1 MFNVA
6 SEETYQDGQIII
18 KEGTGGDWVYVI
30 LSGSV
35 EISKTVGGKE
45 FVIELLQP
53 NEVFGEL
60 GFLGGVKRT
69 ATARAVGETT
79 VGVIDREFLDR
90 EFNKLPSEFRS
101 ILVTLVQRFKKLI
114 DRSSGFSLRRET
126 RVLKTLSLNYKDK
139 KSFVNAYTGDLSSG
153 GLFIKT
159 KNPLKQAEHFLLK
172 LQLPG
177 LSEPMR
183 IKCDVAWSR
192 KQEEKTEGS
201 PDGMGVKFIEMTKE
215 DKEMLKQYLK
225 DTPKSKEKD

>member
-1 MFNVA
+1 MFYIA
-6 SEETYQDGQIII
+6 SEEAYQDGQIIVQ
-18 KEGTGGDWVYVI
+18 EGGSGDWVYVI

-35 EISKTVGGKE
+35 EISKMIGGKE

-60 GFLGGVKRT
+60 GFLGGVRRT

-126 RVLKTLSLNYKDK
+126 RILKTLSLKYKDK
-139 KSFVNAYTGDLSSG
+139 KSFVSAYTGDLSSG
-153 GLFIKT
+153 SLSIRT
-159 KNPLKQAEHFLLK
+159 ENPLKQGEHFLLK

-177 LSEPMR
+177 LSDPMT
-183 IKCDVAWSR
+183 IKCEVAWSR
-192 KQEEKTEGS
+192 KQEGETGDS
-201 PDGMGVKFIEMTKE
+201 PDGMGVRFIEMTKE

-225 DTPKSKEKD
+225 DTAFANPLK